1 VVHPDLPVHSVREF
15 IDYVK
20 ANPGKVNYGVAGLG
34 QSSHLAPSA
43 FAAREGLDM
52 VVVPYQSTPPAL
64 MGLVSGT
71 VQVFF
76 GNISD
81 VMELVQSGKGR
92 MLALS
97 TEKRVP
103 RFPDIPTVSETVP
116 GFVMTGWIGFFAPA
130 GTPRPIIDRMSKA
143 LVAIC
148 REPEVVETMANLGID
163 AIGNTP
169 EEFAAAIQADLPV
182 VRSAVEA
189 AGRFLDCQQ
198 MGCADWP
205 SLLAAYAHPILRP
218 HQHWLG
224 GVAQMVRA
232 AES

>member
-1 VVHPDLPVHSVREF
+1 LETLVVHPDLPVHSVREF

-20 ANPGKVNYGVAGLG
+20 ANPGEVNYGVAGLG
-34 QSSHLAPSA
+34 QNSHLAPSA

-116 GFVMTGWIGFFAPA
+116 GFVMTGWIGYFAPA

-189 AGRFLDCQQ
+189 AG
-198 MGCADWP
+198 
-205 SLLAAYAHPILRP
+205 LLRK
-218 HQHWLG
+218 
-224 GVAQMVRA
+224 
-232 AES
+232 